1 MDYLFGIT
9 IPSERY
15 SDLAAVIFLGFGTLF
30 WLSHLAG
37 TPTVY
42 TFTTENFPKVLR
54 IFAEFILGFL
64 LIIYAAIIL
73 AYTGKILISGVWP
86 NGMIASLIFGF
97 IGM

>member
-1 MDYLFGIT
+1 M
-9 IPSERY
+9 
-15 SDLAAVIFLGFGTLF
+15 IFLGFGTLF

-64 LIIYAAIIL
+64 LIIYAAILL

-97 IGM
+97 VGM